1 MGEVTDPYLLR
12 MAKKARAEGR
22 VAGTVEVLGTGEV
35 VPVQSAEEL
44 MALLL
49 EEKPSQEP

>member
-1 MGEVTDPYLLR
+1 
-12 MAKKARAEGR
+12 

-35 VPVQSAEEL
+35 VPVQSADEL

-49 EEKPSQEP
+49 EDNPPVAP